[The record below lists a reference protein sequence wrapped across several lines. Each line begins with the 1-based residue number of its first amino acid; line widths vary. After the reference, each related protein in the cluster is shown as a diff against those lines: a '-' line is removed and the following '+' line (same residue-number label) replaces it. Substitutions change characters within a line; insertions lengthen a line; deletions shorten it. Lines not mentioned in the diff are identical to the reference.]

1 MFTERVLS
9 HPFFPF
15 TSEQM
20 NVYKW
25 RRCRFTSEPR
35 AALMEEIFPPV
46 LHMVRGVI
54 VSVGDSKMLDIDI
67 IVVSR
72 LCGEGD
78 MVAGRLRKSREK
90 PSAIKNC
97 VGSSRHFL
105 KFIINPA
112 LISVSM
118 IISRVMKALS

>member
-1 MFTERVLS
+1 MRAAIALLEASMNTCLCGRGSLGGQMGLVHSSMFVRRCSQYVSSSITSGGMFTERVLS
-9 HPFFPF
+9 HPFLPF

-54 VSVGDSKMLDIDI
+54 VSV
-67 IVVSR
+67 
-72 LCGEGD
+72 
-78 MVAGRLRKSREK
+78 
-90 PSAIKNC
+90 
-97 VGSSRHFL
+97 
-105 KFIINPA
+105 
-112 LISVSM
+112 
-118 IISRVMKALS
+118 